1 MARPSTDPGAPVPAR
16 ILDESR
22 KVRRL
27 AVSAL
32 IPDRPSA
39 AFALRSVMVRDDDA
53 EIRAR
58 AAARL
63 RAAPR
68 GRGGAGRAEP
78 GGDAADAAG
87 VAAAPHEGP
96 AGLGGEPALDARCR
110 EAVAEALADALVDP
124 SPLVREEAARSAG
137 ALQASSAERALREA
151 ARRDPSWRV
160 RRAAVRALARLAGE
174 GGAAAEAL
182 FDALD
187 DPFWRVRYA
196 AIQALAARPEAR
208 PPERPLSA
216 REAAARAYLDAARRG
231 ERAVTAEP
239 PEPAVVVAEDAV
251 APASLGDPDPAVV
264 AARLAGAPPGPE
276 GGAALIAALASS
288 HASLRRA
295 AVRLLAARGAP
306 DELAAALAWLDD
318 PRVLYAADALRR
330 LLRRVHTLPLVE
342 RVVADPAAGNGAR
355 AWALVTAARLR
366 VGVPRAWL
374 DAASQDPDPSVRRA
388 AMCVAAERGDVAAL
402 LQKTRDPDEG
412 ARAEAVEALGAALDD
427 PDVRAALPGP
437 EDGLFVARALLGA
450 VRVWIGRDSEPRAS
464 AWIDGVL
471 GRAAAAPWVDVR
483 AEAIALRARRGLL
496 PEDERAACLADPDPW
511 IREAAVDAR
520 AGAELLASDPD
531 PFVRRAAARA
541 ALASF
546 ASRAGSLSP
555 SERAAAAKAA
565 APSLPP
571 DAGALPPPERH
582 AAAKVAA
589 RSPDAWIRATA
600 AGALDARADD
610 GFALLLRLT
619 RDRTPMVR
627 AAAAD
632 ALDRPGNVQ
641 ARCLRILQATD
652 TPDDVRLAAHARLV
666 ASPGAPGLAA
676 LVADL
681 RAAHVSDADREVL
694 RATALAYPEA
704 LRAQIR
710 ELRDDPVRPAPRV
723 AARPR
728 VAPPPPPRVAMRA
741 LGQTGIAVAP
751 LGISGAGEMPVP
763 CFEAAREAGA
773 NLFFWEP
780 SHRALSTFVTRA
792 PRRHELVLVTGSYE
806 ADARSIERDVER
818 ALRRLRVDALGA
830 MLLFWVRSGARLV
843 EGAWEALDRLKQ
855 QGKVRAIGFS
865 THRRDLARDAIASQ
879 AWDVVMCRLSA
890 AHPGAERELLPAAI
904 AHGTGVIAFSALCY
918 GRLLAAP
925 LGAGGLGA
933 PLGAGGLGPPLDAP
947 PITAADCYRYAL
959 SQPGVSVCLSAPRRW
974 RELSEN
980 LAVLQQPAL
989 DPQAIERLRAHGERV
1004 RADNKSFEALV
1015 HRA

>member
-1 MARPSTDPGAPVPAR
+1 
-16 ILDESR
+16 
-22 KVRRL
+22 
-27 AVSAL
+27 
-32 IPDRPSA
+32 
-39 AFALRSVMVRDDDA
+39 
-53 EIRAR
+53 
-58 AAARL
+58 
-63 RAAPR
+63 
-68 GRGGAGRAEP
+68 
-78 GGDAADAAG
+78 
-87 VAAAPHEGP
+87 
-96 AGLGGEPALDARCR
+96 
-110 EAVAEALADALVDP
+110 
-124 SPLVREEAARSAG
+124 
-137 ALQASSAERALREA
+137 
-151 ARRDPSWRV
+151 
-160 RRAAVRALARLAGE
+160 VRALARLVDG
-174 GGAAAEAL
+174 GGARVDGGGARVDGGGGLGGGGLVDGGGAFDAL

-196 AIQALAARPEAR
+196 AIQALAARPDAR
-208 PPERPLSA
+208 APDRAVSA
-216 REAAARAYLDAARRG
+216 REAAARAYLEAARRG
-231 ERAVTAEP
+231 ERAVAAEP
-239 PEPAVVVAEDAV
+239 PEPAVVFAEDA
-251 APASLGDPDPAVV
+251 PASAWLGDPDPAVV
-264 AARLAGAPPGPE
+264 AARLAGAPPGAE
-276 GGAALIAALASS
+276 GGAALVAALGSS
-288 HASLRRA
+288 HASLRRV
-295 AVRLLAARGAP
+295 AVRLLAARGSE
-306 DELAAALAWLDD
+306 DEIAAALGWLDD
-318 PRVLYAADALRR
+318 PRVLYAADAVGK

-342 RVVADPAAGNGAR
+342 RVIADPAAGKGAR
-355 AWALVTAARLR
+355 AWALAEAARLR
-366 VGVPRAWL
+366 VGVPHAVIE
-374 DAASQDPDPSVRRA
+374 AASRDADPSVRRA

-402 LQKTRDPDEG
+402 IQSARDPDEST
-412 ARAEAVEALGAALDD
+412 RAEAVDALGAALDD

-450 VRVWIGRDSEPRAS
+450 VRVWIGRDGDPRAS
-464 AWIDGVL
+464 EWIDGVL
-471 GRAAAAPWVDVR
+471 RRAAAVPWVDVR

-496 PEDERAACLADPDPW
+496 AEDERAACLGDPDPW
-511 IREAAVDAR
+511 IREAAVDAF
-520 AGAELLASDPD
+520 AGADLLASDPD
-531 PFVRRAAARA
+531 PFVRRAAARV

-555 SERAAAAKAA
+555 SERVAAATTA
-565 APSLPP
+565 SLPP

-600 AGALDARADD
+600 AGAIDARADD

-632 ALDRPGNVQ
+632 ALDRPGNVH

-652 TPDDVRLAAHARLV
+652 APDDVRLAAHARLV
-666 ASPGAPGLAA
+666 ACPGAAGLAA

-681 RAAHVSDADREVL
+681 RAAHVSAADREVL

-710 ELRDDPVRPAPRV
+710 ELRDEPSGAPPRV
-723 AARPR
+723 ATRPR
-728 VAPPPPPRVAMRA
+728 AAPPPPRVAMRT
-741 LGQTGIAVAP
+741 LGKTGIAVAP

-780 SHRALSTFVTRA
+780 SHRALSTFVARA

-818 ALRRLRVDALGA
+818 ALRRLRVEALGA

-855 QGKVRAIGFS
+855 QGKVRAVGFS
-865 THRRDLARDAIASQ
+865 THRRDLAKEAIASQ

-890 AHPGAERELLPAAI
+890 AHPGAERELLPAAL
-904 AHGTGVIAFSALCY
+904 AQGTGVIAFSALCY
-918 GRLLAAP
+918 GRLIAAP
-925 LGAGGLGA
+925 LGAGSLGA
-933 PLGAGGLGPPLDAP
+933 SLDASLDVPLDAP

-980 LAVLQQPAL
+980 LGVLQQPAL
-989 DPQAIERLRAHGERV
+989 DEPTIERLRAHGERV